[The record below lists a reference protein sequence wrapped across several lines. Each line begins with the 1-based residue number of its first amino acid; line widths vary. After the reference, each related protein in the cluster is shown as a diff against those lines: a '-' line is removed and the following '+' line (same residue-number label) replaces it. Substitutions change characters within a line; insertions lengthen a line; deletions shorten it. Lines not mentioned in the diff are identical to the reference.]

1 MTLLNSCGRLRLLS
15 NLVNFHPLPI
25 GRLCPEWVRLLV
37 RGGSSHGNEGKE
49 WKHFGGSLKGNDG
62 ARDAGNLK
70 YPTTGDLRIVRVV
83 GKVTVRATCL
93 E

>member
-1 MTLLNSCGRLRLLS
+1 M
-15 NLVNFHPLPI
+15 FFFLPRVRQDKAGGAWCPKDMI
-25 GRLCPEWVRLLV
+25 GK
-37 RGGSSHGNEGKE
+37 EGKE